1 MTFQALATLG
11 ILMGAVVAFA
21 LNRWRPDLI
30 AFAVL
35 LILALTRLV
44 SAEEALGG
52 FGTPAVIAMAGV
64 FVISAGLE
72 RTGAAALASRPL
84 RRLAGR
90 SDRRVIILLMAI
102 SGILAAVMI
111 NLAAVGVLLPVAAA
125 IAYRRRMS
133 STLLLMPLA
142 YAAVFGGK
150 LTLFAGPSNLLI
162 ADILQRRGVA
172 TLHLFDFVA
181 VGLPLLVTGIIW
193 MGTVGWRLLPAHL
206 PEELLRAGRRRGRL
220 VRLYRL
226 SERLFEARIPQDSPL
241 QGKTIEQSE
250 FGRTYGL
257 SIVAVVRDGRQVPL
271 PPKDLIL
278 RAGDGLVIE
287 GRLDE
292 LLQAEAFERMGIE
305 LAMAEQI
312 SLEASHVGIV
322 ETVIPPRSALV
333 GRTLSDV
340 SFRDRYGL
348 TVLALWRE
356 GRPIRTRLA
365 EIPLRAGDGL
375 LVQGPRKRLGTLRGD
390 PDFIVLEEDVPADIR
405 EGRGIYA
412 LLAVAIMITLTLG
425 GVSVALSAGVAAMV
439 MVLTGALTAEDAYRA
454 IDWRSLVLIGG
465 MLPLG
470 IALERTGAATG
481 LASTLIAFVGATP
494 RAALAAILIA
504 GVAIGHFVPPPAAT
518 VLMAPIALNVAGA
531 LGTSALPFAMAIM
544 AAMGMTILTPFSNPV
559 MLMVMSPGGYL
570 LRDYVRSGLPLVA
583 ILLIVMLVV
592 IPLAYPFHPGR

>member
-1 MTFQALATLG
+1 MTFQALAVLG
-11 ILMGAVVAFA
+11 ILLGAVAAFA

-30 AFAVL
+30 AFSIL
-35 LILALTRLV
+35 LILALTGLV

-52 FGTPAVIAMAGV
+52 FGTPAVIALAAV

-72 RTGAAALASRPL
+72 RTGVATLVSRPL

-90 SDRRVIILLMAI
+90 SERRVIILLMAI

-111 NLAAVGVLLPVAAA
+111 NLAAVGVLLPVATA

-162 ADILQRRGVA
+162 ADILQSRGVA
-172 TLHLFDFVA
+172 TLRLFDFVP
-181 VGLPLLVTGIIW
+181 VGLPMLVAGIAW
-193 MGTVGWRLLPAHL
+193 MGTVGWRLLPPRP
-206 PEELLRAGRRRGRL
+206 PEELLRVTRRRGRL

-226 SERLFEARIPQDSPL
+226 SERLFEARIPHDSPL
-241 QGKTIEQSE
+241 RGKTIEQSE

-257 SIVAVVRDGRQVPL
+257 AIVAVVRDGRQVSL
-271 PPKDLIL
+271 PPKDLTL
-278 RAGDGLVIE
+278 RADDRLVIE

-305 LAMAEQI
+305 LAKAEQV
-312 SLEASHVGIV
+312 SLETPSGGVV
-322 ETVIPPRSALV
+322 ETVISPRSALA
-333 GRTLSDV
+333 GRTLRDL

-365 EIPLRAGDGL
+365 EISLRAGDGL
-375 LVQGPRKRLGTLRGD
+375 LIQGPGKALGMLKGD
-390 PDFIVLEEDVPADIR
+390 PDFIVLEEDVPADVR
-405 EGRGIYA
+405 EDKTIYA
-412 LLAVAIMITLTLG
+412 LLAVAAMIGLTLG
-425 GVSVALSAGVAAMV
+425 GVPIAISAGVAGAIML
-439 MVLTGALTAEDAYRA
+439 LTGGLTAEEAYRA
-454 IDWRSLVLIGG
+454 IDWRSIVLIGG

-470 IALERTGAATG
+470 VALEKTGAAAG
-481 LASTLIAFVGATP
+481 LANVLMALVGMKP
-494 RAALAAILIA
+494 LAALAAIMIT
-504 GVAIGHFVPPPAAT
+504 GVVIGHFVPPPATT
-518 VLMAPIALNVAGA
+518 VLMAPIALNAATV
-531 LGTSALPFAMAIM
+531 LGTSALPFAMAII

-559 MLMVMSPGGYL
+559 MLMVMSPGGYR